1 MTAQKAHVC
10 KRAIPVGE
18 RYRRL
23 RGRDAR
29 INVKAH
35 ERRAT
40 RSAARGRRHE
50 GDRRSA
56 NWSCRF
62 RSLAVLRRCRAA
74 RPGNSIRPFTDGNGT
89 CRRHGR
95 LPGGR
100 GHRWQGRRGRAT
112 DRERRHP
119 GIDDQ
124 SVEAGGSNTFDLAP
138 HFTDP
143 NGDDAKLK
151 YKPAALD
158 AATATAE
165 VSGMNLTVNG
175 IKAGMTTITV
185 TATDGEGW
193 DTKSTFKV
201 TVTTPDPPEP
211 TDLRPSQV
219 RM

>member
-74 RPGNSIRPFTDGNGT
+74 RPGNSIRPFTDGNGP
-89 CRRHGR
+89 CRRHGGV
-95 LPGGR
+95 LKAAAGKPGPAGPKGR
-100 GHRWQGRRGRAT
+100 YAASRASWPPRSNPAIRRQSISGPMQMLKAELTTFRFGGLCHR
-112 DRERRHP
+112 
-119 GIDDQ
+119 
-124 SVEAGGSNTFDLAP
+124 
-138 HFTDP
+138 
-143 NGDDAKLK
+143 
-151 YKPAALD
+151 
-158 AATATAE
+158 
-165 VSGMNLTVNG
+165 
-175 IKAGMTTITV
+175 
-185 TATDGEGW
+185 
-193 DTKSTFKV
+193 
-201 TVTTPDPPEP
+201 
-211 TDLRPSQV
+211 
-219 RM
+219 